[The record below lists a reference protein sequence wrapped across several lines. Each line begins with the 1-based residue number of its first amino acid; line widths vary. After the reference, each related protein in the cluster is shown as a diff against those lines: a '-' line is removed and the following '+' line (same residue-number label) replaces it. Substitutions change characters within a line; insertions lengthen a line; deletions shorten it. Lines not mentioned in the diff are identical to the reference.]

1 MRHIKKETIIKY
13 LASQNENENKDKIL
27 ESVKYYLSFFELAFF
42 ILIYPQ

>member
-1 MRHIKKETIIKY
+1 MRHIKKETTIKY

-27 ESVKYYLSFFELAFF
+27 ESVKYYLSFFEFTFL